1 MKKIKI
7 LIDLDNTL
15 VNSSETACKV
25 YELKTGQ
32 FADLNKITDYHFDEV
47 MPLWN
52 RQQQN
57 DIFISKLFY
66 DLLKPMENSMD
77 VLKQLKSEGHELII
91 CSITHYDGMK
101 LKREWVNRHLGNCI
115 DSVILIDN
123 FKQGDSTVRMN
134 KDVIIGD
141 LILDDHIG
149 NLINNKSKY
158 KILFGDNAYS
168 KGWKGLKAHCWSE
181 VYWLVHMISKIEE

>member
-7 LIDLDNTL
+7 LIDFDNCIT
-15 VNSSETACKV
+15 NSSETACKV
-25 YELKTGQ
+25 YKLKTGQ
-32 FADLNKITDYHFDEV
+32 FADVNKITDYHFDEV

-57 DIFISKLFY
+57 DIFISTEFY
-66 DLLKPMENSMD
+66 ELLEPMENSIQMLQK
-77 VLKQLKSEGHELII
+77 LKDEGHELII
-91 CSITHYDGMK
+91 CSITRAEGMI
-101 LKREWVNRHLGNCI
+101 LKKNWIDKHLPFI
-115 DSVILIDN
+115 DSTILIDN

-134 KDVIIGD
+134 KEVIIGD

-168 KGWKGLKAHCWSE
+168 KGWKGLKANHWNE
-181 VYWLVHMISKIEE
+181 VYWLVRMINKVEE